1 MHLCHKLFLSI
12 LRSWRTILHSYAH
25 VIFISRSELDPTAEL
40 TPVKSPSPPPT
51 PKGVEGYGDML
62 EDEESVEDINAP
74 SGASDVSEE
83 PAATKPEKEAAAPPP
98 EPAPTEAGAE

>member
-1 MHLCHKLFLSI
+1 
-12 LRSWRTILHSYAH
+12 
-25 VIFISRSELDPTAEL
+25 
-40 TPVKSPSPPPT
+40 
-51 PKGVEGYGDML
+51 ML